1 MKLSLTIFFLLTLVG
16 CQSTTIHQNDP
27 NMKVTVYSKDA
38 EIPKSARPN
47 DATISFYE
55 IRRQN
60 FIDRRLR
67 WGRMYTIHPKG
78 NASSF
83 KLKTETT
90 SLALDKQ
97 LSKGYMLSYLYYEN
111 GVIKYDGK
119 ARDGRFKHNINNQTY
134 FFTRGTGK
142 SIVSYIVG
150 HAICEGYISSI
161 DEIIDWPM
169 MSKTLYQ
176 GQPLRDLLNMS
187 AGDRHT
193 VDKKAFRVMG
203 SHTHHRNL
211 GLNNIAKLLEGTR
224 SKFTFGKDKTKEVF
238 YNNVLADV
246 IHNYVVFK
254 ADKKYDE
261 LMRKVFQ
268 DKIKIKNIVFIEKHK
283 LYYSDDDYFG
293 HPQTRATTYFLM
305 TRMDLLRTAE
315 AIMKDYKNNTCV
327 GQYLKEVQSKARYW
341 HRPSKSGLYV
351 TTREYGAMFYFGYD
365 GMNERNIFGTVGG
378 NGQNMMIDMDN
389 SRIIVT
395 NSAATGWNQKK
406 FIHEVIKSGKLPK

>member
-1 MKLSLTIFFLLTLVG
+1 M
-16 CQSTTIHQNDP
+16 
-27 NMKVTVYSKDA
+27 
-38 EIPKSARPN
+38 
-47 DATISFYE
+47 
-55 IRRQN
+55 
-60 FIDRRLR
+60 
-67 WGRMYTIHPKG
+67 
-78 NASSF
+78 
-83 KLKTETT
+83 
-90 SLALDKQ
+90 
-97 LSKGYMLSYLYYEN
+97 
-111 GVIKYDGK
+111 
-119 ARDGRFKHNINNQTY
+119 
-134 FFTRGTGK
+134 
-142 SIVSYIVG
+142 
-150 HAICEGYISSI
+150 
-161 DEIIDWPM
+161 
-169 MSKTLYQ
+169 
-176 GQPLRDLLNMS
+176 
-187 AGDRHT
+187 
-193 VDKKAFRVMG
+193 
-203 SHTHHRNL
+203 
-211 GLNNIAKLLEGTR
+211 
-224 SKFTFGKDKTKEVF
+224 
-238 YNNVLADV
+238 

>member
-1 MKLSLTIFFLLTLVG
+1 MKLSLTIFFILTLVG
-16 CQSTTIHQNDP
+16 CQSTTLRQNDP
-27 NMKVTVYSKDA
+27 NMKIINYSGGA

-47 DATISFYE
+47 DATISYYE
-55 IRRQN
+55 IKRQL
-60 FIDRRLR
+60 FIDNRIRQ
-67 WGRMYTIHPKG
+67 GRMYTIHPIG
-78 NASSF
+78 NALPF

-90 SLALDKQ
+90 SLSLNKE
-97 LSKGYMLSYLYYEN
+97 LSEGYMLSYLYYEN

-119 ARDGRFKHNINNQTY
+119 ARDGRFKNNINNQTY

-150 HAICEGYISSI
+150 HAICDGYITSI

-169 MSKTLYQ
+169 MRKTLYQ

-203 SHTHHRNL
+203 SGFHHRHL
-211 GLNNIAKLLEGTR
+211 GLNTIAELLEGTK
-224 SKFTFGKDKTKEVF
+224 SKFTFNKTKEVF

-254 ADKKYDE
+254 ANKKYDE

-268 DKIKIKNIVFIEKHK
+268 DKIKIKNIVFIEKHAITSSNDN
-283 LYYSDDDYFG
+283 YIGD
-293 HPQTRATTYFLM
+293 PQTRATTYFLM

-341 HRPSKSGLYV
+341 HRPSKSGLSV

-365 GMNERNIFGTVGG
+365 GMYGRNIFGTVGG

-395 NSAATGWNQKK
+395 NSAATGWSQKK
-406 FIHEVIKSGKLPK
+406 FIHEVIKSGKLPN